1 VPARTQIVVA
11 IPPVVRMAQPM
22 MDEQLLEEG
31 ARAYRGRLG
40 G

>member
-1 VPARTQIVVA
+1 
-11 IPPVVRMAQPM
+11 VVRTAQPM
-22 MDEQLLEEG
+22 MDEQLLEEA